1 MVSIVICYCH
11 QLIYRLQKCAIISLM
26 MVILCSIRFGEIRYE
41 QNATN
46 HDEFIFEV
54 TLRLTDI
61 ECQRLQGLQAFTF
74 HFLQKT
80 RINMYPGDDASK
92 CFLLLF
98 TWTYTVQATCPDYNG
113 ETPIAR
119 EHISDGTW
127 TGVHVGNPITCDGFV
142 TGWRFFPTR
151 AVEFIALVMRPYVAA
166 DNKYAVVG
174 RTIIPAQ
181 EVLNQIREFTLQK
194 SDWIPVRSGDSIG
207 IKFDVS
213 PIPYGNSDTPFLFT
227 TSISKHELLFGT
239 IHTFDRLYMETYSLQ
254 AVLKDSYLPCH
265 IINWPLMKTTTDIA
279 TASRIWMDDWNKIKC
294 PGTITGWRFIAGGPG
309 DIIALVYRAVD
320 ADNNIYEVVGK
331 TTIPSPADRDV
342 VTEFKLTYPQQ
353 IDVIPGDKIGVTYT
367 DAALYVLTVTFSDVA
382 TIYKFTDKPDTVE
395 IGTQITFTEYFN
407 RRFMFDAVLD
417 AEKPNDVHR
426 STLIANDHKLQNN
439 NIAITT
445 SKSMGTC
452 VIKCVE
458 NEQCKSV
465 NYNQNHMTCELNDAT
480 REEDNGNFVAEDGER
495 YIETSRS
502 ITVSRLWL

>member
-1 MVSIVICYCH
+1 MS
-11 QLIYRLQKCAIISLM
+11 
-26 MVILCSIRFGEIRYE
+26 
-41 QNATN
+41 
-46 HDEFIFEV
+46 
-54 TLRLTDI
+54 
-61 ECQRLQGLQAFTF
+61 CQT
-74 HFLQKT
+74 HN
-80 RINMYPGDDASK
+80 NMYGGGESK
-92 CFLLLF
+92 FLLLLVLS
-98 TWTYTVQATCPDYNG
+98 WTHTVQATCPDYNG

-119 EHISDGTW
+119 EHISDGTR

-151 AVEFIALVMRPYVAA
+151 AVEFIALVMRPYAAA
-166 DNKYAVVG
+166 DNQYAVVG

-181 EVLNQIREFTLQK
+181 QVLNQIREFTLQE

-227 TSISKHELLFGT
+227 TSISKHELLLGT
-239 IHTFDRLYMETYSLQ
+239 VHNIDELYMETYSFQ

-265 IINWPLMKTTTDIA
+265 VISWPLMKTTTLVA
-279 TASRIWMDDWNKIKC
+279 YLSKIWMDDWNKIKC
-294 PGTITGWRFIAGGPG
+294 PGTITGWRFMAGGPG

-331 TTIPSPADRDV
+331 TMIPSPVERDV
-342 VTEFKLTYPQQ
+342 VTEFKLSYSQQ
-353 IDVIPGDKIGVTYT
+353 ISVVPGDKIGLTYT
-367 DAALYVLTVTFSDVA
+367 DSALYVLRVYSKGA
-382 TIYKFTDKPDTVE
+382 SIYKHAVKPDQIE
-395 IGTQITFTEYFN
+395 IGTEITFTSYN
-407 RRFMFDAVLD
+407 TRRFMFDAVLD
-417 AEKPNDVHR
+417 VEKPNDLHR
-426 STLIANDHKLQNN
+426 STVIANDHKLQNN
-439 NIAITT
+439 NIESTT

-495 YIETSRS
+495 YIEMSRS
-502 ITVSRLWL
+502 ITVILLRELPIPLLQQ